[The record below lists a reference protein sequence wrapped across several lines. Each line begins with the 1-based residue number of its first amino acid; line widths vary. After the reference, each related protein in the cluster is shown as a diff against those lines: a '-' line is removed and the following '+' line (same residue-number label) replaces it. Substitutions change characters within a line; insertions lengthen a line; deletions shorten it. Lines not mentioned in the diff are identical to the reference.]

1 MLGIENGSD
10 KTYTVT
16 VQIKGWIL
24 YQRETITIEAYSQEP
39 ITLKVDPYVLKSGCV
54 LIVIKY
60 GIKIE

>member
-39 ITLKVDPYVLKSGCV
+39 ITLK
-54 LIVIKY
+54 
-60 GIKIE
+60 